1 MSISRRRLLEGGA
14 AALVCTALP
23 MRSLGLLF
31 PDSAFAA
38 PAAAGGAAVA
48 GGAAGLRLT
57 TFAALV
63 GTRFGATVAGSHVDL
78 RLARATKGQKVT
90 RRGENFSLL
99 FDGAGGAPFGQGTYT
114 FTHPSIGSFPMF
126 VVPVNQANAA
136 PTYEAVFNRV

>member
-1 MSISRRRLLEGGA
+1 MSMSRRRLLEGGA

-38 PAAAGGAAVA
+38 PAAARAAP
-48 GGAAGLRLT
+48 GLRLT
-57 TFAALV
+57 TFAPLV
-63 GTRFGATVAGSHVDL
+63 GTSFGATVGASHVNL
-78 RLARATKGQKVT
+78 RLAKATKGQKVT
-90 RRGENFSLL
+90 RQGENFSLL
-99 FDGAGGAPFGQGTYT
+99 FDGAAGAPFGQGTYT

-126 VVPVNQANAA
+126 VVPVNQAKAA

>member
-1 MSISRRRLLEGGA
+1 
-14 AALVCTALP
+14 

-38 PAAAGGAAVA
+38 PAAA

-126 VVPVNQANAA
+126 VVPVNQAAA

>member
-1 MSISRRRLLEGGA
+1 MSMSRRRLLQGGA
-14 AALVCTALP
+14 AAFVCTALP

-38 PAAAGGAAVA
+38 PAAAGGAA
-48 GGAAGLRLT
+48 GLRLS
-57 TFAALV
+57 TFTALV
-63 GTRFGATVAGSHVDL
+63 GTRFGATVGGSHVDL
-78 RLARATKGQKVT
+78 RLAKATKGQKVT

-99 FDGAGGAPFGQGTYT
+99 FDGAGGAPFSQGTYT

-126 VVPVNQANAA
+126 VVPVNQAKAA